1 MAKMEIALDLGTSFT
16 SIFVLNYGIVL
27 HEPSVIA
34 YFDDGGKKRTRA
46 VGSEAYYMMGRAPE
60 KTKIVCPIMD
70 GAIKDADACADM
82 LGEFISRILPESYVF
97 KPKIRCVV
105 GVPMGVTVADREMY
119 EGVLMRA
126 GIDEIT
132 MVSSVMLAAIGSDL
146 PISSNFGGLITTIGG
161 GATEIAILSLCGIV
175 SGYGINIGGDMIDR
189 ALMDMVSGKYKINI
203 GRNVIRGV
211 KDKVCSLIRND
222 CATTVVSGIDVETKN
237 IRTQSLSSDELYG
250 VVFDYYK
257 NISDAIESVIN
268 AGTPTVAA
276 EIQRSGITVVGGG
289 AKIPGLKPML
299 TKLLRIKVN
308 IPHEAEY
315 ATVLGGGKLLSDD
328 ELLYDIISHQ

>member
-1 MAKMEIALDLGTSFT
+1 MAKMDIALDLGTSFT
-16 SIFVLNYGIVL
+16 SIFVLNNGIVL

-70 GAIKDADACADM
+70 GTVKDAGACADM
-82 LGEFISRILPESYVF
+82 LSEFISRILPESYVF
-97 KPKIRCVV
+97 KPRIRCIV

-119 EGVLMRA
+119 EDILMRA

-132 MVSSVMLAAIGSDL
+132 MVNSVMLAALGTDM
-146 PISSNFGGLITTIGG
+146 PISSNFGGIITTIGG

-175 SGYGINIGGDMIDR
+175 SGYGINIGGDMIDH

-203 GRNVIRGV
+203 GKTVIRGV
-211 KDKVCSLIRND
+211 KEKVCSLIRND
-222 CATTVVSGIDVETKN
+222 CATTVASGIDVETKN
-237 IRTQSLSSDELYG
+237 IRTQALSADELYG

-257 NISDAIESVIN
+257 NISDAIESVLN
-268 AGTPTVAA
+268 AGTPTTAA
-276 EIQRSGITVVGGG
+276 EIQRTGITVVGGG
-289 AKIPGLKPML
+289 AKIPGLQAML
-299 TKLLRIKVN
+299 SKLLRLKVR
-308 IPHEAEY
+308 IPNEAEY
-315 ATVLGGGKLLSDD
+315 STVLGGGKLLSDD